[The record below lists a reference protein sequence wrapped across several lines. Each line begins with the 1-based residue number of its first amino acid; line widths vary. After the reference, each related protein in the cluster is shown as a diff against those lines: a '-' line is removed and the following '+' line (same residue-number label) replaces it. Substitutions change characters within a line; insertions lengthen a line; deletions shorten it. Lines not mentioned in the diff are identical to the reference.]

1 MRQLFFIVLLAIFAG
16 SCAITQ
22 TTVTPP
28 PNVNVPK
35 HAVFISQSGTQDY
48 LMQTVLDLKNNEM
61 VVLSYN
67 YNYLSTV
74 IRTGIYLNPDDYK
87 GGQLIGTDAP
97 FKEEVEENKT
107 ETSEKNK

>member
-67 YNYLSTV
+67 YLSTV

-107 ETSEKNK
+107 GNFRKK